1 MRLNL
6 YGSKSP
12 RANQH
17 GTNKPRAQQSAAGVQ
32 KHGAANHSA
41 PSKLPGARQAG
52 PKQPAADNQRS
63 NHGIG
68 VQSADIRKP
77 VRRTSW

>member
-1 MRLNL
+1 MRLNQS
-6 YGSKSP
+6 GSKKP
-12 RANQH
+12 RANQP
-17 GTNKPRAQQSAAGVQ
+17 GTDKPRAQHSGAGVQ
-32 KHGAANHSA
+32 KHGAAKRSA
-41 PSKLPGARQAG
+41 PSKQSDARQAA
-52 PKQPAADNQRS
+52 PKEPASHNQGS